1 MRTNSLAQQCRDEH
15 TALQNLKDALR
26 LTLEWQAPSVK
37 RARKLASLAF
47 IIRAL
52 QRHLEQQLA
61 LEEFD
66 GYMSHVHD
74 AKPNLVRRTEQ
85 LRADHDFFRHTLR
98 KLLPNVE
105 QVCPN
110 DEHHFEHLCDELDQL
125 LKRIEQHDQAEATL
139 LYEALLTDEGGE
151 G

>member
-1 MRTNSLAQQCRDEH
+1 MPTNSLAEQCRDEH
-15 TALQNLKDALR
+15 VALQTLKDALR
-26 LTLEWQAPSVK
+26 LTLDWQAPSVK

-61 LEEFD
+61 LEEHD

-85 LRADHDFFRHTLR
+85 LRAEHDFFRDTLR
-98 KLLPNVE
+98 SLLPNVE
-105 QVCPN
+105 QVCPH
-110 DEHHFEHLCDELDQL
+110 DDQHFEHLCNELDELL
-125 LKRIEQHDQAEATL
+125 RRIELHDQAEAAL